1 MHVIFS
7 LLAVIALIAI
17 AYAGVAGA
25 GMTYLFGVVIP
36 YAAVITFFLGLIIKV
51 LDWGRSA
58 VPFCIPTTCGQQKTL
73 PWIKPNKLDNP
84 TSTGAVLGRMFFE
97 VVTMRSLFRNTKLDF
112 RVHDGRPVIRQGS
125 EKFLWLYAIL
135 FHYSF
140 LVVLLWHLRFFMEP
154 VPQLVKVIE
163 ALDGFLEFGLPQLL
177 ISGVILVA
185 MAGALLDRRIRMPN
199 IRYISL
205 TSDYFPLFLI
215 MGIGITG
222 ILMRYFLRVDVE
234 AIKELTMSLATMKPL
249 IPANPIDPLFYAH
262 LFLVSV
268 LFAYFPFSK
277 LMHMPGVF
285 MSPTR
290 NLPSNS
296 REERHI
302 NPWNYPVKTH
312 TYDEYEE
319 DFRDLM
325 IEAGLPVVH
334 NPAEEEEAAA
344 QGGEEGAAEGAEPA
358 EAGAPAE
365 EPAEAP
371 EEKKE

>member
-36 YAAVITFFLGLIIKV
+36 YAAVITFFLGLILKV

-73 PWIKPNKLDNP
+73 PWIKPNKVDNP
-84 TSTGAVLGRMFFE
+84 TSTGGVIARMFFE
-97 VVTMRSLFRNTKLDF
+97 VVTMRSLFRNTKLDY
-112 RVHDGRPVIRQGS
+112 RVDHGQPVIRQGS

-140 LVVLLWHLRFFMEP
+140 LVVILWHLRFFMEP
-154 VPQLVKVIE
+154 VPHLVTVIE
-163 ALDGFLEFGLPQLL
+163 TLDGFFEVGLPQVL
-177 ISGVILVA
+177 ISGIILVA

-199 IRYISL
+199 MRYISL

-215 MGIGITG
+215 MAIGITG
-222 ILMRYFLRVDVE
+222 ILMRYFLRVDVT
-234 AIKELTMSLATMKPL
+234 AIKELTMGLATMHPV
-249 IPANPIDPLFYAH
+249 IPDKPIDPLFYAH
-262 LFLVSV
+262 MFLVCV

-290 NLPSNS
+290 NLPTNS
-296 REERHI
+296 REERHV

-312 TYDEYEE
+312 TYDEYED

-325 IEAGLPVVH
+325 IEAGLPVEH
-334 NPAEEEEAAA
+334 NPAEEEAAA
-344 QGGEEGAAEGAEPA
+344 EGEEEGAAQGAEGEG
-358 EAGAPAE
+358 EASAE
-365 EPAEAP
+365 ESAAEAP

>member
-36 YAAVITFFLGLIIKV
+36 YAALITFFLGLILKV

-84 TSTGAVLGRMFFE
+84 TSSGAVLGRMFFE

-112 RVHDGRPVIRQGS
+112 RVHDGMPVIRQGS

-135 FHYSF
+135 FHYAF

-154 VPQLVKVIE
+154 VPGLVKVIE
-163 ALDGFLEFGLPQLL
+163 SLDGFFELGLPQLL
-177 ISGVILVA
+177 LSGVILVA

-215 MGIGITG
+215 LGIGITG

-234 AIKELTMSLATMKPL
+234 AIKELTMSLATMNPV
-249 IPANPIDPLFYAH
+249 IPAKPIDPLFYAH

-296 REERHI
+296 REVRHI

-312 TYDEYEE
+312 SYAEYED

-325 IEAGLPVVH
+325 IECGLPVER
-334 NPAEEEEAAA
+334 NPAEEEAAA
-344 QGGEEGAAEGAEPA
+344 EGGEEGAAEGAEA
-358 EAGAPAE
+358 AAAPAE

>member
-36 YAAVITFFLGLIIKV
+36 YAAVITFFLGLILKV

-73 PWIKPNKLDNP
+73 SWIKPNKVDNP
-84 TSTGAVLGRMFFE
+84 TSTGAVMARMFFE
-97 VVTMRSLFRNTKLDF
+97 VVTMRSLFRNTKLDY
-112 RVHDGRPVIRQGS
+112 RVHDGQPVIRQGS
-125 EKFLWLYAIL
+125 EKFLWLFAIL

-154 VPQLVKVIE
+154 VPGLVKVIE
-163 ALDGFLEFGLPQLL
+163 ALDGFFEVGLPQLL
-177 ISGVILVA
+177 LSGVILVA
-185 MAGALLDRRIRMPN
+185 MAGALLDRRLRMPN
-199 IRYISL
+199 IRYISI

-234 AIKELTMSLATMKPL
+234 AVKELTMGLATMNPV

-262 LFLVSV
+262 IFLVSV

-285 MSPTR
+285 LSPTR
-290 NLPSNS
+290 NLPTNS

-312 TYDEYEE
+312 TYDEYED

-334 NPAEEEEAAA
+334 NPAEEEA
-344 QGGEEGAAEGAEPA
+344 EEEAAEGAEGQGDAPA
-358 EAGAPAE
+358 EAAAA

>member
-36 YAAVITFFLGLIIKV
+36 YAAVITFFLGLILKV

-73 PWIKPNKLDNP
+73 SWIKPNKVDNP
-84 TSTGAVLGRMFFE
+84 TSTGAVLARMFFE
-97 VVTMRSLFRNTKLDF
+97 VVTMRSLFRNTKLDY
-112 RVHDGRPVIRQGS
+112 RVAHGQPVIRQGS
-125 EKFLWLYAIL
+125 EKFLWLFAIL
-135 FHYSF
+135 FHYAF
-140 LVVLLWHLRFFMEP
+140 LVVILWHLRFFMNP
-154 VPQLVKVIE
+154 VPKLVSVIE
-163 ALDGFLEFGLPQLL
+163 SLDGFFEFGLPQLL

-185 MAGALLDRRIRMPN
+185 MAGALLDRRLRMPN

-215 MGIGITG
+215 MAIGITG

-234 AIKELTMSLATMKPL
+234 AIKELTMSLATMKPV

-262 LFLVSV
+262 IFLVSV

-290 NLPSNS
+290 NLPTNS
-296 REERHI
+296 REVRHV

-312 TYDEYEE
+312 SYEEYEN

-325 IEAGLPVVH
+325 IEAGIPVEH
-334 NPAEEEEAAA
+334 NPAEEEAA
-344 QGGEEGAAEGAEPA
+344 AAEGAEENAA
-358 EAGAPAE
+358 EGAE
-365 EPAEAP
+365 EPAAEATAEAP